1 MRKALAVL
9 LVVLVAAGIHLW
21 RAGARP
27 DGPPATPPAGARLQL
42 TDGIAVLRLAGPPR
56 AKGRAH
62 GVAMADRIRSE
73 LERIRPSDPGLRD
86 VAIETC
92 GGRLLPFLPD
102 AMRAELEGMAEGAG
116 ITVAEALYL
125 NTRFE
130 LASFRLAGGGLRP
143 ADLLGEAAVGPGPEV
158 CRRFATERVVDG
170 LTTTLVVTVHED
182 RDPPLVLVGLPGMIG
197 GLAGL
202 RGEVAGAICP
212 VPGQVSPVLNGLVW
226 PLLLRQLLEQPPGP
240 GGTLRA
246 KATLAASIPLRATGG
261 HVGTLNVT
269 PSGATWYAGRTFA
282 ATVEEVEA
290 GDSGEAK
297 VERTGVILAMEE
309 RAQRLLQDRDRD
321 AGIRL
326 AGARDGFSV
335 TIGKRHARVRYRG

>member
-1 MRKALAVL
+1 MRKVLAVL
-9 LVVLVAAGIHLW
+9 LVVLVAAAIHLW
-21 RAGARP
+21 LPGARP
-27 DGPPATPPAGARLQL
+27 DGPPAAPPAGARLTL

-73 LERIRPSDPGLRD
+73 LERVRPSDPGLRE
-86 VAIETC
+86 VAIETS
-92 GGRLLPFLPD
+92 GDRLLPFLPD
-102 AMRAELEGMAEGAG
+102 AMRAELEGLAEGAG

-130 LASFRLAGGGLRP
+130 LASFHLAGGDLRP

-158 CRRFATERVVDG
+158 CRHFATERLVEG
-170 LTTTLVVTVHED
+170 LTTTTLVVMVHED

-197 GLAGL
+197 GFAGL
-202 RGEVAGAICP
+202 RGEVAGALCP

-226 PLLLRQLLEQPPGP
+226 PLLLRHLLEQPPGP
-240 GGTLRA
+240 GGALSA

-261 HVGTLNVT
+261 RVGTLNVT
-269 PSGATWYAGRTFA
+269 PAGATWYAGRTFA
-282 ATVEEVEA
+282 ATVEA
-290 GDSGEAK
+290 GDSGEAG
-297 VERTGVILAMEE
+297 VERAGAILAMEE
-309 RAQRLLQDRDRD
+309 RARRLLQDRDCD

-335 TIGKRHARVRYRG
+335 AIGKRRARVRYGG